1 MTIKLSRGAVI
12 VHQYGLCT
20 SDIKKLPSAWKQR
33 LMLETI
39 FMIWS
44 DEPNEEGD
52 DVFVQSTLSHR
63 RDN

>member
-1 MTIKLSRGAVI
+1 MV
-12 VHQYGLCT
+12 VHQHGLCT
-20 SDIKKLPSAWKQR
+20 SDIKKLPSAWKQL

-44 DEPNEEGD
+44 DELNEEGD

-63 RDN
+63 RVN